1 MCSYWN
7 GNGGCIANK
16 TKLNLMDIVY
26 EHDQTPLVEGCS
38 CYACKKFTKGYVH
51 HLFNCHE
58 LLGMILL

>member
-26 EHDQTPLVEGCS
+26 EHDQTPLMEGCS
-38 CYACKKFTKGYVH
+38 CYACKKFT
-51 HLFNCHE
+51 
-58 LLGMILL
+58 